1 MIRSILLVGA
11 LLPGAALMAEERLE
25 MQGTEIRGNNELPQV
40 LYIVPWQ
47 SPQLPDLRQP
57 PLTNMINEA
66 LAPVERGEFQ
76 RRIRYHQALSA
87 AREGQSENQ

>member
-1 MIRSILLVGA
+1 MKRLCLLLVGLWCSVA
-11 LLPGAALMAEERLE
+11 VADEDRLD

-57 PLTNMINEA
+57 PLSSMIDEA
-66 LAPVERGEFQ
+66 LQPVEREEFQ
-76 RRIRYHQALSA
+76 RRIRYHRALTSQAA
-87 AREGQSENQ
+87 GNNENQ